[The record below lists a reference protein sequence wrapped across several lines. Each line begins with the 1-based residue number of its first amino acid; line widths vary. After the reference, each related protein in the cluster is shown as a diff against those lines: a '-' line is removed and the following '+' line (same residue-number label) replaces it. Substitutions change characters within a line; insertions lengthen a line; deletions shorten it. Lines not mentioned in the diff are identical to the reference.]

1 MRDMTHDTLAIILG
15 GGQGSRLFPLT
26 ATRSKPAVPIGGKYR
41 LIDVPISSCLHADIR
56 RIFVLTQFNSA
67 SLNRHISN
75 TYRLDQFSGGFVEI
89 LAAEQT
95 PDNPHWF
102 QGTADAVRQAVRHFA
117 QHPAEYYLIL
127 AGDHLY
133 RMDYCELIDAH
144 KAQKADITIAAQPVD
159 PDTATQMGIFR
170 FATDG
175 RIVAF
180 EEKPKP
186 PRLTE
191 IGRSIPPGATF
202 AQHTDEQP
210 FMASMGVYVF
220 SRQIL
225 LDMLARESGIDFGR
239 ELIPG
244 ALNTFNVKPFLYRGF
259 WADVGTIESFY
270 DANVMLGKP
279 SSPFRFWDLRR
290 PIYTHLRHLPGSRL
304 TDCRVRNSVVDD
316 GCYLDRCEVDESIV
330 GIRTHIQ
337 NGSRISRSVLLGAD
351 LYEDMVTAD
360 GRPSL
365 GLGRDVVLD
374 RVIVD
379 KNARIGDGARLVN
392 EKRVDEIDGD
402 GYYIRGGIIVVPKG
416 GVIPARTVV

>member
-279 SSPFRFWDLRR
+279 SSPFRFWDLRK

-365 GLGRDVVLD
+365 GLGRDVILD

-416 GVIPARTVV
+416 GVIPAGTVV